1 MGRAEAARDERRHP
15 TRGWVLVPASVVMGL
30 VCLDLLG
37 WLLHV
42 PLLTSF
48 VPRYATMKPN
58 TAVCLGMLAVAACLG
73 PMSVLRPG
81 AGQEAGQDAGRRA
94 GRDASQGAGRG
105 IAACLAGLS
114 VLLSGGTLLECLTRS
129 DLGLDGL
136 VLQVPA
142 DRLSDAAGRMSP
154 GTAVCLTLIGLATLV
169 LDWAPGFSMGCV
181 LSAAAIALSASVGFL
196 FRAGPLFGV
205 PWLSSMA
212 VHTALCVLLL
222 STALLA
228 SRPEREPVASLVRQA
243 LDGAPRGLLLGVTV
257 VPILVAL
264 PAVVAMRLGLVDASF
279 AMAVVVVVLI
289 GVQTWIL
296 WRDSRVL
303 YRSQQRRKEVEGELA
318 RSEQYGVVGRLSA
331 SISHELANSLDTA
344 RNLLY
349 LIEGAV
355 SLSESK
361 DFAAMAGEELANM
374 HQITAQT
381 SRFHEQAPE
390 VRGG

>member
-1 MGRAEAARDERRHP
+1 MGRAEAAPDERRHP
-15 TRGWVLVPASVVMGL
+15 TRGWVLVSASVVMGL

-37 WLLHV
+37 WVLHV

-48 VPRYATMKPN
+48 VPQYATMKPN

-73 PMSVLRPG
+73 PMSVLRQ
-81 AGQEAGQDAGRRA
+81 AASREAGREAGL
-94 GRDASQGAGRG
+94 GTGRG

-142 DRLSDAAGRMSP
+142 DRLSEAAGRMSP
-154 GTAVCLTLIGLATLV
+154 GTAMCLTLIGLATLV
-169 LDWAPGFSMGCV
+169 LDWAPGFSMGYV

-264 PAVVAMRLGLVDASF
+264 PAVAAMRLGLVDASF

-355 SLSESK
+355 SLSEAK

-390 VRGG
+390 VRGAEGRRAEG

>member
-1 MGRAEAARDERRHP
+1 MSSVDEQSKTMGRAEAARDERRHP

-136 VLQVPA
+136 VL
-142 DRLSDAAGRMSP
+142 RGR
-154 GTAVCLTLIGLATLV
+154 
-169 LDWAPGFSMGCV
+169 
-181 LSAAAIALSASVGFL
+181 
-196 FRAGPLFGV
+196 R
-205 PWLSSMA
+205 
-212 VHTALCVLLL
+212 
-222 STALLA
+222 
-228 SRPEREPVASLVRQA
+228 
-243 LDGAPRGLLLGVTV
+243 TV
-257 VPILVAL
+257 
-264 PAVVAMRLGLVDASF
+264 
-279 AMAVVVVVLI
+279 
-289 GVQTWIL
+289 
-296 WRDSRVL
+296 
-303 YRSQQRRKEVEGELA
+303 
-318 RSEQYGVVGRLSA
+318 
-331 SISHELANSLDTA
+331 
-344 RNLLY
+344 
-349 LIEGAV
+349 
-355 SLSESK
+355 
-361 DFAAMAGEELANM
+361 
-374 HQITAQT
+374 
-381 SRFHEQAPE
+381 
-390 VRGG
+390 